1 MKGKRCF
8 IAFFCLVF
16 CFLFSGSGLSKE
28 KGCITSFK
36 VTPDV
41 LYQGGIAKIEFRV
54 QRGCLLKRVSFSG
67 KSVPFKARDDGS
79 YMVLVGAGLKERP
92 GKKRVRFYFFRKGKH
107 LKLSRFIVLKAKK
120 YKAEYL
126 KVKKKMVSFP
136 PKILKRVLE
145 DQRAVREA
153 CSRIRPVIYWKE
165 GFIWPVKS
173 KILSPFGLR
182 RFFNGKPRSPHSG
195 VDLRARE
202 NTPIKSPNDAKVVL
216 VRDCYLSG
224 NTVVLDHG
232 GGLYTLY
239 AHLSKVNVRQGQ
251 MVKKGQVI
259 GLSGS
264 TGRVTGP
271 HLHWGV
277 SLLGQR
283 VDPVALMRL
292 LGEKG

>member
-1 MKGKRCF
+1 MKGKWCF
-8 IAFFCLVF
+8 IAFFCLFF
-16 CFLFSGSGLSKE
+16 CFSFGTLCFSEEKE
-28 KGCITSFK
+28 CITSFK
-36 VTPDV
+36 AIPAV

-54 QRGCLLKRVSFSG
+54 ERGCLLKRVSFSG

-79 YMVLVGAGLKERP
+79 FMVLVGAGLKEKP
-92 GKKRVRFYFFRKGKH
+92 GKKRLCFYLFRKGKH
-107 LKLSRFIVLKAKK
+107 LKLTRYIVLKAKK

-145 DQRAVREA
+145 DQRAVKAA
-153 CSRIRPVIYWKE
+153 CSKIRPVIYWKE
-165 GFIWPVKS
+165 GFIWPVNS

-195 VDLRARE
+195 VDLRAKE

-251 MVKKGQVI
+251 MVRKGQVI

-277 SLLGQR
+277 SLIGER